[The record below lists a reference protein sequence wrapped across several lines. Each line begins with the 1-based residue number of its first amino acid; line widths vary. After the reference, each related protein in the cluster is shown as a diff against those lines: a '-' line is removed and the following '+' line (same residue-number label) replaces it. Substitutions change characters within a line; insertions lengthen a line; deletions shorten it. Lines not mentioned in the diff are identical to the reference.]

1 MSEFS
6 LYKDELNKLI
16 EISINAGRAIMD
28 IYKTDFNFEKK
39 SDQSPLTA
47 ADLCSH
53 EIISDSLSKL
63 SPKIPILS
71 EESLD
76 IPMSE
81 RSSWDEYWLIDPL
94 DGTKEFINRN
104 GEFTTNIALI
114 KKNRPVF
121 GIIHAPCLNQT
132 YWGGELIGSYYL
144 EGDLNS
150 DIQKINAS
158 PKSNQ
163 EIKIVCSRS
172 HPSDDLKYILRMIG
186 DHKKLKKII
195 NNNTAAIMVETI
207 MGEGGIKVIPDWCL
221 KELRKICDK
230 KKILLILDEVQC
242 GIGRSGKFFAYEYAN
257 IKPDIVP
264 IAKGIGGG
272 FPIGAVLM
280 TKKVSKAMIPG
291 THGSTFGGNPL
302 AMTVGNAV
310 MDQIFKKGFLTNV
323 RKISNYFIKELNNI
337 KKKYP
342 KLIKEIRGKGLL
354 IGIQLFNDQ
363 SKFIQNLMDNKL
375 LTIRA
380 AENVVR
386 ILPPLNVKK
395 SEIDLAL
402 NIIKKV
408 CKKYKI

>member
-114 KKNRPVF
+114 KKNRPIF

-132 YWGGELIGSYYL
+132 YWGGESIGSYYL

-150 DIQKINAS
+150 DIQKINTS

-186 DHKKLKKII
+186 DHKKLSI
-195 NNNTAAIMVETI
+195 
-207 MGEGGIKVIPDWCL
+207 GSSL
-221 KELRKICDK
+221 KFCI
-230 KKILLILDEVQC
+230 
-242 GIGRSGKFFAYEYAN
+242 
-257 IKPDIVP
+257 
-264 IAKGIGGG
+264 IAKGEADCYLRLGPTSEWDTAAGEAIIRSSGGTVKAIDG
-272 FPIGAVLM
+272 SNLKYNKSDSILNPSFIAAANDDL
-280 TKKVSKAMIPG
+280 VSKI
-291 THGSTFGGNPL
+291 
-302 AMTVGNAV
+302 
-310 MDQIFKKGFLTNV
+310 
-323 RKISNYFIKELNNI
+323 
-337 KKKYP
+337 
-342 KLIKEIRGKGLL
+342 
-354 IGIQLFNDQ
+354 
-363 SKFIQNLMDNKL
+363 
-375 LTIRA
+375 
-380 AENVVR
+380 
-386 ILPPLNVKK
+386 
-395 SEIDLAL
+395 L
-402 NIIKKV
+402 NIINV
-408 CKKYKI
+408 D

>member
-186 DHKKLKKII
+186 DHKKLSI
-195 NNNTAAIMVETI
+195 
-207 MGEGGIKVIPDWCL
+207 GSSL
-221 KELRKICDK
+221 KFCI
-230 KKILLILDEVQC
+230 
-242 GIGRSGKFFAYEYAN
+242 
-257 IKPDIVP
+257 
-264 IAKGIGGG
+264 IAKGEADCYLRLGPTSEWDTAAGEAIIRSSGGTVKAIDG
-272 FPIGAVLM
+272 SNLKYNKSDSILNPSFIAAANDDL
-280 TKKVSKAMIPG
+280 VSKI
-291 THGSTFGGNPL
+291 
-302 AMTVGNAV
+302 
-310 MDQIFKKGFLTNV
+310 
-323 RKISNYFIKELNNI
+323 
-337 KKKYP
+337 
-342 KLIKEIRGKGLL
+342 
-354 IGIQLFNDQ
+354 
-363 SKFIQNLMDNKL
+363 
-375 LTIRA
+375 
-380 AENVVR
+380 
-386 ILPPLNVKK
+386 
-395 SEIDLAL
+395 L
-402 NIIKKV
+402 NIINVDYKK
-408 CKKYKI
+408 